1 MRKIHEIKFD
11 DKAYPEKLRK
21 IRKPPHKLY
30 AIGNLELLQK
40 PSLAIVGTRH
50 ITEYGVKNCEY
61 FAREIVKKDI
71 PIVSGMAVGT
81 DSVAHKTAIE
91 YGGETIAVLGSG
103 FDHIFPEENLGL
115 FEKIIETNGLIVTEY
130 PPKTRPKS
138 ERFLQRN
145 RIVSGLSQGVLIIEA
160 AYRSGTSVTAKLAY
174 SQGRVVMALPGR
186 LDDSYGVGVNR
197 LIQEGAKLVT
207 DIDDVMSHFP
217 QFMHKLGK
225 TRIEKQIS
233 FWDVKEEYCEI
244 VEILKNGNLSL
255 DEITQNTK
263 SKNLRETLN
272 LLINMEL
279 EGIVINEIGIG
290 YRLKER

>member
-1 MRKIHEIKFD
+1 MRKIHEIKFED
-11 DKAYPEKLRK
+11 EEYPEKLRK

-30 AIGNLELLQK
+30 AIGNLKLLHK

-61 FAREIVKKDI
+61 FTREIVKKDI

-81 DSVAHKTAIE
+81 DSVAHKTTIE

-103 FDHIFPEENLGL
+103 FDNIFPKENLGL
-115 FEKIIETNGLIVTEY
+115 FQKIIEKNGLVVTEY

-145 RIVSGLSQGVLIIEA
+145 RIVSGLSEGVLVIEA
-160 AYRSGTSVTAKLAY
+160 SHRSGTSVTAKLAY

-186 LDDSYGVGVNR
+186 LDDVYGVGVNR

-207 DIDDVMSHFP
+207 DIHDVMVHFP
-217 QFMHKLGK
+217 QFMHKMGK
-225 TRIEKQIS
+225 TFEEKQIS
-233 FWDVKEEYCEI
+233 LWDVNEEYHEI
-244 VEILKNGNLSL
+244 IEILKNGNLSL
-255 DEITQNTK
+255 DEITQNTRN
-263 SKNLRETLN
+263 KNLRETLR
-272 LLINMEL
+272 LLINMEI
-279 EGIVINEIGIG
+279 EGIVVNEIGGG
-290 YRLKER
+290 YRIVKK